1 MATKKKI
8 IVVDDDK
15 NVLLSTVCFLEDEG
29 FEVVSAGSAEEALDM
44 LDAEKPDIAVVDMRL
59 PGIDGNDFI
68 REAVKKVPDM
78 KYIVL
83 TGSAHYTIP
92 SDVIKLGVTQDVVL
106 KKPLMEMNLIT
117 AAIETLLKRAS

>member
-1 MATKKKI
+1 MAPETKI

-29 FEVVSAGSAEEALDM
+29 FEVVSAGSAEQALDM
-44 LDAEKPDIAVVDMRL
+44 LDVEEPDIAVVDMRL

-68 REAVKKVPDM
+68 REAAKKKPDLQ
-78 KYIVL
+78 YIVL

-92 SDVIKLGVTQDVVL
+92 SDVVDLGVSQDLVL
-106 KKPLMEMNLIT
+106 KKPLMEMSLIT
-117 AAIETLLKRAS
+117 DAVEVLKNRTG